1 MSIVGSFQRVISR
14 NSREVTLYRVPE
26 GTQFVFKA
34 ASRDFRT
41 NGPEQMLGN
50 LEQEQQEYWY
60 DAKEFIGNTLPKV
73 NDVILD
79 AGGIERTIT
88 EVSNLWE
95 SSSSVG
101 YRIRT
106 FG

>member
-1 MSIVGSFQRVISR
+1 MSIIGPFQRVISR
-14 NSREVTLYRVPE
+14 NSREVTLHRVPE

-60 DAKEFIGNTLPKV
+60 DAKEFEGDVLPKV

-79 AGGIERTIT
+79 AGGVERTIN
-88 EVSNLWE
+88 EVSPLWE
-95 SSSSVG
+95 SSTSVG
-101 YRIRT
+101 YRVRT

>member
-14 NSREVTLYRVPE
+14 NSRYVTLYRVPQ

-60 DAKEFIGNTLPKV
+60 DAKEFVGELLPKV
-73 NDVILD
+73 NDVVLD
-79 AGGIERTIT
+79 FGGIERTIS
-88 EVSNLWE
+88 EVSILWE
-95 SSSSVG
+95 SSTSVG